1 MMSNIIRRNVRTT
14 ISFQLRRRNKQLLP
28 ITLNNNNNNN
38 NVSKTIST
46 TSTTYDKNNSTKL
59 WGGRFTG
66 DTDPLMEKFNAS
78 IGYDKRL
85 WKVDIRGSKAY
96 ATALERANILTSEEK
111 DAIHNGLDQVY
122 KEWEDGLFELQPS
135 DEDIHTANERRL
147 SELIGAPGGKLHTGR
162 SRNDQVATDV
172 RLWLKD
178 EMKDTVNNMLEL
190 ITVAIDRAE
199 NEIDIIMPGY
209 THLQPAQ
216 PVRWSHWLLSHAAA
230 WQRDVQ
236 RLNDLRSRVNVMPLG
251 SGALAGHPF
260 NINRRLLANDLKFA
274 DVSLNSMDAVSDRD
288 FIAEYLFCTSLLAM
302 HLSRFAEDLI
312 VYGTTEFGFVKMSDA
327 YATGSSLMPQKKNP
341 DACEL
346 LRGKSGRMY
355 GHLVTMLT
363 CLKGIP
369 TTYNKDLQEDKEAL
383 FDAVETANDCIQ
395 IATGVLSTLEPQVE
409 NMKKSLAPEMLATD
423 LADYLV
429 RKGVPFR
436 ETHHISGECVSL
448 AEKTNRKLWDL
459 TLEDLKGIHEAFEA
473 DVENVWSMEASVET
487 RNTSGGTSK
496 SAVTEQIKTLGDW
509 AWQQKDEPFHAW
521 FVFPDK

>member
-1 MMSNIIRRNVRTT
+1 MRALAAFDTSAKFTRRH
-14 ISFQLRRRNKQLLP
+14 
-28 ITLNNNNNNN
+28 
-38 NVSKTIST
+38 SKRHFRATSRILKDPSESDTDKST
-46 TSTTYDKNNSTKL
+46 NKL

-66 DTDPLMEKFNAS
+66 KTDPLMEKFNAS
-78 IGYDKRL
+78 ISYDKRL
-85 WKVDIRGSKAY
+85 WKADIQCSKAY
-96 ATALERANILTSEEK
+96 ATALSRANILTTSEK
-111 DAIHNGLDQVY
+111 DAIHKGLEEVY
-122 KEWEDGLFELQPS
+122 KEWENGTFELQPS

-147 SELIGAPGGKLHTGR
+147 SELIGEPGGKLHTGR

-172 RLWLKD
+172 RLWLRG
-178 EMKDTVNNMLEL
+178 ELESTMQNTLQL
-190 ITVAIDRAE
+190 ITVAVDRAE

-216 PVRWSHWLLSHAAA
+216 PVRWSHWLLSHSAA
-230 WQRDVQ
+230 WKRDVE
-236 RLNDLRSRVNVMPLG
+236 RLKDLQSRVNVMPLG

-260 NINRRLLANDLKFA
+260 NIDRVRLANDLQF
-274 DVSLNSMDAVSDRD
+274 DDISLNSMDAVSDRD
-288 FIAEYLFCTSLLAM
+288 FIAEYLFCTSLLAT

-346 LRGKSGRMY
+346 LRGKSGRMF
-355 GHLVTMLT
+355 GNLVTMLT

-395 IATGVLSTLEPQVE
+395 IATGVLSTLEPQAG
-409 NMKKSLAPEMLATD
+409 NMEKSLAPEMLATD

-436 ETHHISGECVSL
+436 ETHHISGECVAL
-448 AEKTNRKLWDL
+448 AEKSEKKLWDL
-459 TLEDLKGIHEAFEA
+459 SLEELQTIHASFGEDVA
-473 DVENVWSMEASVET
+473 DVWSMEASVET
-487 RNTSGGTSK
+487 RDTSGGTSL
-496 SAVTEQIKTLGDW
+496 SAVREQIDKMREW
-509 AWQQKDEPFHAW
+509 KDGLL
-521 FVFPDK
+521 